1 MDYNPYTSGYN
12 FSDLLQSQQTG
23 FGSSEVPG
31 FGTQQNP
38 DCNLGTESLVE
49 RRERKKWTISDDILF
64 ITSWL
69 NTRKDP
75 VMGNEQR
82 SGAFWN
88 RIAAYFEASQSA
100 ECERREPM
108 HCKHRWQK
116 INEAVC
122 KFSGSYEAAT
132 REKTSGQNE
141 TDVLKKAHEI
151 YYNNHKKKFNLE
163 HAWRELRYDH
173 KWCSLSSS
181 RDVGSS
187 KKRKF
192 DDGTQSETSQ
202 ATESKTSES
211 DEGTTRPPGVKAAKA
226 RGKKPQGKDVEEY
239 QKMWNIRQQD
249 VANKEKL
256 YKMSLLDN
264 LVAKKETLSETEEG
278 LKNKLIEELF
288 SV

>member
-12 FSDLLQSQQTG
+12 FSDLLQSQTG
-23 FGSSEVPG
+23 FGSSEAPG

-38 DCNLGTESLVE
+38 DCNLGAETPVE
-49 RRERKKWTISDDILF
+49 RRECKKWTSSDDILL

-69 NTRKDP
+69 NTSKDP
-75 VMGNEQR
+75 VTGNEQR

-108 HCKHRWQK
+108 HCKHQWQK
-116 INEAVC
+116 NNEAVC
-122 KFSGSYEAAT
+122 KFSGSFEAET

-163 HAWRELRYDH
+163 HAWRELRYDQ

-187 KKRKF
+187 KRGSLTTLPNQKHLKRL
-192 DDGTQSETSQ
+192 
-202 ATESKTSES
+202 
-211 DEGTTRPPGVKAAKA
+211 KA
-226 RGKKPQGKDVEEY
+226 RRPSVMK
-239 QKMWNIRQQD
+239 
-249 VANKEKL
+249 AT
-256 YKMSLLDN
+256 
-264 LVAKKETLSETEEG
+264 LVPW
-278 LKNKLIEELF
+278 
-288 SV
+288 V

>member
-1 MDYNPYTSGYN
+1 M
-12 FSDLLQSQQTG
+12 
-23 FGSSEVPG
+23 
-31 FGTQQNP
+31 
-38 DCNLGTESLVE
+38 
-49 RRERKKWTISDDILF
+49 
-64 ITSWL
+64 
-69 NTRKDP
+69 
-75 VMGNEQR
+75 
-82 SGAFWN
+82 
-88 RIAAYFEASQSA
+88 
-100 ECERREPM
+100 
-108 HCKHRWQK
+108 
-116 INEAVC
+116 C

-151 YYNNHKKKFNLE
+151 YYNNHTKKFNLE
-163 HAWRELRYDH
+163 HEWRELRYDH

-239 QKMWNIRQQD
+239 QKCGTLGSRTWPTKKSCTRCLCLTI
-249 VANKEKL
+249 
-256 YKMSLLDN
+256 LLQ
-264 LVAKKETLSETEEG
+264 KKETLSETEEG
-278 LKNKLIEELF
+278 LKNKLIEKLF